1 MFRPD
6 NVSEIRWA
14 FYTKLF
20 KFFVASV
27 VVLAFLILL
36 LSSLGGAFLS
46 SLILLAYIPCA
57 FGYVLFHTHFAI
69 EAEKNAPQQEL
80 LTETEEE

>member
-14 FYTKLF
+14 FYVKLF
-20 KFFVASV
+20 KFFVSSI

-36 LSSLGGAFLS
+36 LAEVGGA
-46 SLILLAYIPCA
+46 LIGGLIVLTYLPCA

>member
-14 FYTKLF
+14 FYVKLF
-20 KFFVASV
+20 KFFVSSI

-46 SLILLAYIPCA
+46 SLILVSYIPCA
-57 FGYVLFHTHFAI
+57 IGYVLFHTHLAI
-69 EAEKNAPQQEL
+69 EAEKNAPPQEIPV
-80 LTETEEE
+80 ETKEE

>member
-14 FYTKLF
+14 FYVKLF
-20 KFFVASV
+20 KFFIASV

-36 LSSLGGAFLS
+36 LSNIGGA
-46 SLILLAYIPCA
+46 LIGILMLVAYIPPA
-57 FGYVLFHTHFAI
+57 IGYVLFHTHFAI
-69 EAEKNAPQQEL
+69 EAEKNAPPQEIPV
-80 LTETEEE
+80 EAEEK

>member
-14 FYTKLF
+14 FYVKLF
-20 KFFVASV
+20 KFFIASV

-36 LSSLGGAFLS
+36 LSNIGGAL
-46 SLILLAYIPCA
+46 LGILMLVAYIPCA
-57 FGYVLFHTHFAI
+57 IGYVLFHTHLAI
-69 EAEKNAPQQEL
+69 EAEKNAPQQEIPV
-80 LTETEEE
+80 ENKE

>member
-14 FYTKLF
+14 FYVKLF
-20 KFFVASV
+20 KFFIASV

-46 SLILLAYIPCA
+46 SLILVAYIPPA

-69 EAEKNAPQQEL
+69 EAEKNAPPQEIPV
-80 LTETEEE
+80 ETEEK

>member
-14 FYTKLF
+14 FYVKLF
-20 KFFVASV
+20 KFFIASV

-36 LSSLGGAFLS
+36 LSSLGSAFLS
-46 SLILLAYIPCA
+46 SLILISYIPPA
-57 FGYVLFHTHFAI
+57 IGYVLFHTHFAI
-69 EAEKNAPQQEL
+69 EAEKNAPPQEIPV
-80 LTETEEE
+80 EAEEK